1 MRVNNFLGIVYA
13 NVHDEFIPLLT
24 KKRSMSSVPFGAR
37 YRLIDFQLSNLVNAG
52 ISKVGIITNS
62 NYRSLMDHVGSGRF
76 WDLDRKRGGLKV
88 LPPFNT
94 AEAGIYTSHIE
105 ALNGTMS
112 FIKSCKEEYVVL
124 CDADVVGNFDFAKGI
139 KQHLKTGADI
149 TMFYAN
155 GKLPKN
161 NNDVAVL
168 TVNEEKRVTEMNF
181 MAQADNVSYSL
192 DIMVLR
198 RDLLIKL
205 VEKANYEGL
214 TGLCRDILMPNLNE
228 FKVYGFEVTNYV
240 RVIDSMKSYVEAN
253 MALLDDDVRK
263 DVFTPDRPLLTK
275 NRDDMPTR
283 YGINSK
289 VTNSIVADG
298 CIINGTVKNC
308 IIFRGVNVEEG
319 SVVEDSILM
328 QDTKIGKN
336 CVVKHVITDKRVMI
350 YDDSTVKGEQEKY
363 KFLEKESTHY

>member
-1 MRVNNFLGIVYA
+1 
-13 NVHDEFIPLLT
+13 
-24 KKRSMSSVPFGAR
+24 
-37 YRLIDFQLSNLVNAG
+37 
-52 ISKVGIITNS
+52 
-62 NYRSLMDHVGSGRF
+62 
-76 WDLDRKRGGLKV
+76 
-88 LPPFNT
+88 
-94 AEAGIYTSHIE
+94 
-105 ALNGTMS
+105 MS

-228 FKVYGFEVTNYV
+228 FKVYGFEVTSYV

>member
-1 MRVNNFLGIVYA
+1 MRVNNILGIVYA
-13 NVHDEFIPLLT
+13 NVHDDFIPLLT

-94 AEAGIYTSHIE
+94 AEAGVYTSHIE

-112 FIKSCKEEYVVL
+112 FIRSCKEEYVIL
-124 CDADVVGNFDFAKGI
+124 CDADVVGNFDMAKAIRQHI
-139 KQHLKTGADI
+139 KTDADI
-149 TMFYAN
+149 TLFYAN

-168 TVNEEKRVTEMNF
+168 KVSDDNRVCEMNF
-181 MAQADNVSYSL
+181 MAQAENVSYSL

-228 FKVYGFEVTNYV
+228 FKVYGFEVTGYV

-253 MALLDDDVRK
+253 MALLKDEVRK
-263 DVFTPDRPLLTK
+263 DIFNPERPLLTK

-283 YGINSK
+283 YGITSK
-289 VTNSIVADG
+289 VTNSLVADG

-319 SVVEDSILM
+319 SVVENSILM

-336 CVVKHVITDKRVMI
+336 CVIKNVITDKRVTI
-350 YDDSTVKGEQEKY
+350 YDDSTVTGEEEKY